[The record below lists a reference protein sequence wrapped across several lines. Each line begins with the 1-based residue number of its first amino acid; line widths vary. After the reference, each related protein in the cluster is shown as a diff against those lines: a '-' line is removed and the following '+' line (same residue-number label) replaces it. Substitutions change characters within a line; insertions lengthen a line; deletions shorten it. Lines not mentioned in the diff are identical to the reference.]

1 MTHRYRSGGLDI
13 FRIAAALLVV
23 AIHTSP
29 LGSVSADADFFL
41 TRILARTA
49 VPFFF
54 MVTGQYVMSEA
65 FEGGNRRVFRYVKKT
80 VLLYLLAIVL
90 YIPLGI
96 YAGHYRGLGFAG
108 ALRMLLFDGSFYH
121 LWYFPAAIMGVLI
134 VYGMSRVA
142 GLGTATAI
150 AGVLYVI
157 GLLGDSYYG
166 LAARVPALEAAYNG
180 MFTVFSYTRN
190 GLFFAPLY
198 LLLGVWSSDAD
209 VKAVKRSTVKKVSA
223 KKSDVICLICLG
235 VSFALMTAEGFSL
248 HRGGFQRHDSMY
260 VMLPFVMLCL
270 YRLLLRLDIPQKKQL
285 RELSTWIYIVHPAMI
300 VAVRMAAK
308 VIAPMR
314 FIVNNSVLNF
324 CAVAALSVLLSML
337 ISWITAK
344 IRQRLSY
351 ENRPHGTESGKDRAW
366 IELDRRAL
374 ENNVKFL
381 SGRLPD
387 GCKLMP
393 AVKAQAYGHGAVPV
407 ARALNGLGIDAFC
420 VACIDEAVELRR
432 AGIRGELLILGYTHP
447 DRWGLLAKYRLTQT
461 VVDFEYA
468 IRLDAYAR
476 KHGKK
481 IHVHIGVDTGMHRLG
496 EDCENIDNICRI
508 MDMRGLSVDG
518 IFTHLSADDVMTQRG
533 INFTGGQVCAFEK
546 LKNDI
551 RARGYRVPKTHITAS
566 YGILNYPELEGDY
579 ARAGIALY
587 GVLSTKEDE
596 REWRDSLS
604 PVLSLKARVASV
616 RNVKRGECVG
626 YGMGFTAAKDMRTAT
641 LAIGYADG
649 LPRELSMRGGYVL
662 INGQRANI
670 IGKICMD
677 QTMVDVT
684 DIENVR
690 GGTEAVLIGSS
701 GDKCIRASE
710 LADMTGTITNEIL
723 SRLGSR
729 LSRVMV

>member
-29 LGSVSADADFFL
+29 LGSVNADADFFL

-65 FEGGNRRVFRYVKKT
+65 FEGGNKRIFRYVKKT
-80 VLLYLLAIVL
+80 ALLYLLAIVL

-108 ALRMLLFDGSFYH
+108 ALRMILFDGSFYH
-121 LWYFPAAIMGVLI
+121 LWYFPAAITGVLI
-134 VYGMSRVA
+134 VYGLSRVA
-142 GLGTATAI
+142 GLRTATVI
-150 AGVLYVI
+150 AGALYII

-166 LAARVPALEAAYNG
+166 LASRVPALEAAYNG
-180 MFTVFSYTRN
+180 MFKVFSYTRN

-198 LLLGVWSSDAD
+198 LLLGVVSSDAD
-209 VKAVKRSTVKKVSA
+209 VKAVKRSAVRKVSK
-223 KKSDVICLICLG
+223 KKSDIICLICLG
-235 VSFALMTAEGFSL
+235 ISFALMTVEGFML

-260 VMLPFVMLCL
+260 VMLPLVMLCL

-300 VAVRMAAK
+300 VVVRMAAR

-314 FIVNNSVLNF
+314 LIVNNSVLNF
-324 CAVAALSVLLSML
+324 CAVAALSVLFSML
-337 ISWITAK
+337 ISWLVSK
-344 IRQRLSY
+344 IRQRLAVG
-351 ENRPHGTESGKDRAW
+351 NKAQGTESGKDRAW
-366 IELDRRAL
+366 IELDERAL

-381 SGRLPD
+381 SGRLPE

-420 VACIDEAVELRR
+420 VACIDEAVELRC
-432 AGIRGELLILGYTHP
+432 AGIKGELLILGYTHS

-496 EDCENIDNICRI
+496 EACENIDNICRI
-508 MDMRGLSVDG
+508 MDMKGLSVDG
-518 IFTHLSADDVMTQRG
+518 LFTHLSADDVMTQRG
-533 INFTGGQVCAFEK
+533 INFTGVQVCAFEK

-551 RARGYRVPKTHITAS
+551 RAIGYRVPKTHITAS

-587 GVLSTKEDE
+587 GVLSSGEDE
-596 REWRDSLS
+596 KEWRDSLS

-626 YGMGFTAAKDMRTAT
+626 YGMGFTAAKDMRVAT

-690 GGTEAVLIGSS
+690 GGTEAVLIGGS